1 MENLAEKICNLKYD
15 FLDAYKGNSHTTEVL
30 PKSSSSEFFIKEEY
44 LSLLHDFL
52 ENNPIYSNQIT
63 QKLFETECTIFE
75 GDLNSYWIDSL
86 KHD

>member
-30 PKSSSSEFFIKEEY
+30 PKPSSSELLIKDEY

-52 ENNPIYSNQIT
+52 ENNPIYSNQIP
-63 QKLFETECTIFE
+63 QKFSETEYIIFE
-75 GDLNSYWIDSL
+75 GDFS
-86 KHD
+86 